1 MRDQNKKKKN
11 TMKKNT
17 KKEDALTTNDLPQKL
32 EKNIFKKL
40 NLVVNNTNAIL
51 PKRRRYQRQ

>member
-1 MRDQNKKKKN
+1 MRETKTKKN

-32 EKNIFKKL
+32 EKTSSKL

-51 PKRRRYQRQ
+51 P